1 MRYLIILFFVS
12 GFYGCVKDKP
22 QAAIQPILQLSN
34 SKKVYV
40 VNEGGFGYGQ
50 ASVSLYD
57 PGSAQATEDFYKQKN
72 NSGLGDVAQSMT
84 MINGNYYLVVN
95 NSNKIVVCDNNFMK
109 TGQINNLS
117 SPRYIQRV
125 SNKKAYVSD
134 LSANT
139 INIID
144 LNTNTKT
151 GIIACKGWSEK
162 MAMIYNK
169 VFVTNIRSQYLYV
182 INTTTDLIEDSIQ
195 VGLNTGNIVLDKN
208 DKVWTLSSG
217 DVSAAEEVKLIK
229 IDPLINK
236 IESVFQFPKTNSPGS
251 LCMNRAKDTLYFLN
265 NGVCRMAVNDIA
277 LPQSPFIPANSKN
290 FYGLG
295 ISPDNVIYTSDA
307 LDYTQRSNIYIYNA
321 NGVEQSFFK
330 AGIISNGF
338 YFE

>member
-1 MRYLIILFFVS
+1 MRYLIIVFFVS

-57 PGSAQATEDFYKQKN
+57 PGSEQVTEDFYKQQN
-72 NSGLGDVAQSMT
+72 NTGLGDVAQSMT

-95 NSNKIVVCDNNFMK
+95 NSNKIIVCNNNFTK
-109 TGQINNLS
+109 IGQINNLS

-125 SNKKAYVSD
+125 SNRKAYVSD
-134 LSANT
+134 FSANG

-151 GIIACKGWSEK
+151 GFIACKGWTEK
-162 MAMIYNK
+162 MVTIYNK
-169 VFVTNIRSQYLYV
+169 VFVTNMRSEYV
-182 INTTTDLIEDSIQ
+182 YAINATTDLIDDSIH

-208 DKVWTLSSG
+208 DRLWTLNAT
-217 DVSAAEEVKLIK
+217 DVTAPDDVKLIK
-229 IDPLINK
+229 IDPITNK
-236 IESVFQFPKTNSPGS
+236 VEAVFLFPKTDSPGS
-251 LCMNRAKDTLYFLN
+251 LCMNRLKDTLYFLN
-265 NGVCRMAVNDIA
+265 KGICRMAVTDIV
-277 LPQSPFIPANSKN
+277 LPQSPFIPANIKN

-295 ISPDNVIYTSDA
+295 INSDNFIYAADA

-321 NGVEQSFFK
+321 SGVEQSFFK